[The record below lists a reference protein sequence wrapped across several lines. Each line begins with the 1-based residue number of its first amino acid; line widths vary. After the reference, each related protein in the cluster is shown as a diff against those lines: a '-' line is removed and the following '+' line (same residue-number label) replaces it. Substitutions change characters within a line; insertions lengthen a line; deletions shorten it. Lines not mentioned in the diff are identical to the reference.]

1 MIEGIAKGLILWI
14 YDLLVGCVGYVADG
28 LLAVFSMDT
37 AYFTEHA
44 PVVLEMQR
52 VLLAAGWA
60 LLLGNLAFQALR
72 GMASGIGLDAEDP
85 KLLFCK
91 SAMFSFLLV
100 VSPQIC
106 QLGLDLTAAVI
117 ELLQVPDTVSIA
129 APEEAWFDFAGG
141 WLLAV
146 ICGLILLFQLV
157 RLFFEIGERYVVLC
171 ALVFFAPV
179 AFAMGGS
186 KSTEDIFKGWLRMF
200 ASMCVVSVCNV
211 FFIKVILSAVS
222 TVPNT
227 LTLVPWLIFVVG
239 ACKVARRVDDIVCR
253 LGLNAAHTG
262 REHVMPGFFAAQT
275 LRSLA
280 QLVSHTAAAGQS
292 GARPV
297 QPGAGA
303 GGARSRMTYYGYWNP
318 PPQIRQA
325 TMPER
330 GTAPQLPP
338 VSLPGEPPVPRL
350 PGPDPAGDPGPGPR
364 GGRGGPGGGQTGG
377 APRQRGAGGSGT
389 RPQRPPRTAQTRQKP
404 SFPPTRGN
412 IDIMPD
418 DDWPPAR
425 TQRAGQNAGG
435 APLRPDSQESPG
447 AQARPSR
454 PPIPRPGA
462 EAASAGAQRRTETR
476 APGAA
481 APSGGKA
488 ASGEKNAASA
498 PSRPA
503 AQPRRASGE
512 RPQQRQPQRRNPA
525 DAARTRT
532 LRPRANVPRAPK
544 AAGTDSTPA
553 RPPEGGSKHGK
564 QE

>member
-1 MIEGIAKGLILWI
+1 MIEGIAKGLILWL
-14 YDLLVGCVGYVADG
+14 YDLIVSCVGYVADG

-44 PVVLEMQR
+44 PVVVEMQR

-91 SAMFSFLLV
+91 SAMFSFLLI

-106 QLGLDLTAAVI
+106 QLGLDLTASVI
-117 ELLQVPDTVSIA
+117 GLMQVPDTVSIA

-146 ICGLILLFQLV
+146 ICGLVLMFQLI

-253 LGLNAAHTG
+253 MGLNAAHTG
-262 REHVMPGFFAAQT
+262 REHVMPGVFAAQT

-280 QLVSHTAAAGQS
+280 QIASRTAAAGQA
-292 GARPV
+292 GPRPA
-297 QPGAGA
+297 QLWPGAGTGA
-303 GGARSRMTYYGYWNP
+303 GGGRNGPGMTYYGFWNP

-330 GTAPQLPP
+330 ETPPQLPP
-338 VSLPGEPPVPRL
+338 ASLPGEPSQPRL
-350 PGPDPAGDPGPGPR
+350 PGPDPAGDPGGSSAGP
-364 GGRGGPGGGQTGG
+364 RGGPGGRTGG
-377 APRQRGAGGSGT
+377 APGGRGAGGSGT
-389 RPQRPPRTAQTRQKP
+389 RPQRPPRSAQTRQP
-404 SFPPTRGN
+404 FRPARGAV
-412 IDIMPD
+412 DIMPD
-418 DDWPPAR
+418 DRPRRGAHETGGQPRAAQPGATRPPIRQPAGDSAQARAAAEPAR
-425 TQRAGQNAGG
+425 TESRTHSVQEQRTVSAREN
-435 APLRPDSQESPG
+435 G
-447 AQARPSR
+447 AQNR
-454 PPIPRPGA
+454 PPRERPESGLRQEKPGRERTQPGGGKKQGA
-462 EAASAGAQRRTETR
+462 RR
-476 APGAA
+476 AP
-481 APSGGKA
+481 
-488 ASGEKNAASA
+488 NT
-498 PSRPA
+498 
-503 AQPRRASGE
+503 AQ
-512 RPQQRQPQRRNPA
+512 
-525 DAARTRT
+525 
-532 LRPRANVPRAPK
+532 RAPK
-544 AAGTDSTPA
+544 SAAPEKGA
-553 RPPEGGSKHGK
+553 NRPEGGANGK
-564 QE
+564 RK